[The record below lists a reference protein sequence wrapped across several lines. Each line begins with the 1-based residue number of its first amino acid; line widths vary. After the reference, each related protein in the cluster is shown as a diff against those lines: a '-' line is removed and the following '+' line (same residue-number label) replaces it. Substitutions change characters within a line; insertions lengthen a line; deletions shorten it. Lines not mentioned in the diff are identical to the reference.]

1 MFHHHAALGLPRLE
15 QRNLATG
22 RVYAVVGTDLVYP
35 SITRVLAAKPKPHL
49 AAWRKRVGD
58 DEAKRISQAAAGRG
72 TKLHSLAE
80 RYLGNEDLDTVE
92 PHVME
97 LWRYL
102 RPWLDAHITGVY
114 AQEVDLYSDKL
125 MVAGRT
131 DLVADVDG
139 VPSIVDFK
147 QANKPKKTEWVED
160 SYALQ
165 GTFYACALYERIG
178 MKCKQIVFPIANP
191 DGLQIFTFR
200 PRDHFARL
208 QQTIDF
214 FYETNCHDSQEPACS
229 S

>member
-35 SITRVLAAKPKPHL
+35 SITRILGAKPKPHL

-58 DEAKRISQAAAGRG
+58 DEAKRISQAASGRG

-147 QANKPKKTEWVED
+147 QANKPKKA
-160 SYALQ
+160 SYIQDYYLQ
-165 GTFYACALYERIG
+165 GTFYALALYERTG
-178 MKCKQIVFPIANP
+178 MKCKQVLFPITSPEGTQVFVTKPAEHY
-191 DGLQIFTFR
+191 DELL
-200 PRDHFARL
+200 AR
-208 QQTIDF
+208 IEE
-214 FYETNCHDSQEPACS
+214 FYASYAEAVV
-229 S
+229 

>member
-1 MFHHHAALGLPRLE
+1 MFHHHAPLGLPRLE
-15 QRNLATG
+15 QRNLDSG
-22 RVYAVVGTDLVYP
+22 RVYHVVGTDLVYP

-49 AAWRKRVGD
+49 AAWRKRVGES
-58 DEAKRISQAAAGRG
+58 EANRVSSAASGRG

-80 RYLGNEDLDTVE
+80 SYLGNESLPTIE

-102 RPWLDAHITGVY
+102 RPWLDAHITAVY

-147 QANKPKKTEWVED
+147 QSNRVKKTEWVED

-165 GTFYACALYERIG
+165 GTFYACALYECTG

-191 DGLQIFTFR
+191 DGLQIFTFH

-208 QQTIDF
+208 QQTINE
-214 FYETNCHDSQEPACS
+214 FYATLDVI
-229 S
+229 